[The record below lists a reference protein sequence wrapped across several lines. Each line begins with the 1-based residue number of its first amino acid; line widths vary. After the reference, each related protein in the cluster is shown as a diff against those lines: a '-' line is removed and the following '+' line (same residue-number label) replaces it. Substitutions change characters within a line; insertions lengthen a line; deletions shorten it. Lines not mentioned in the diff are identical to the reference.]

1 MVRHASVVWAVNH
14 HELTAER
21 IVSAANEKGI
31 YLLPSSTTNGVTS
44 SSLIVLA
51 WGITNITE
59 LSYSCKA
66 YSGIAFGP
74 ILSEPVYLTVF
85 DKL

>member
-1 MVRHASVVWAVNH
+1 MWAVNN

-21 IVSAANEKGI
+21 VVSAANEKEI

-51 WGITNITE
+51 WAITNITE

-66 YSGIAFGP
+66 YSGIGIDP

-85 DKL
+85 GKL